1 MIWEFVK
8 AFSYFVLHYTYNG
21 RFLSYPTRSANDP
34 PLVKSAVGKSGYPFN
49 RHFIG
54 NFLKHPL

>member
-1 MIWEFVK
+1 MRRG
-8 AFSYFVLHYTYNG
+8 L
-21 RFLSYPTRSANDP
+21 LYPTRSANDP